1 MSSLPPSGGARQR
14 AWSAPSLM
22 RSAFGLVQVRPLRS
36 LPSAPSGQMEM
47 RAHNELAPALAIKG
61 ESDLFPM
68 TETGH
73 DILASRLSIP
83 TRYYERMRS
92 EAPALLSY
100 NVNEW
105 LRQESE
111 QGVSRMVRTLDGKAR
126 AVLSD
131 KYKRLDNHE
140 FLMTV
145 FPVLLEAGKR
155 DGMTVDV
162 KSSEITERRMYV
174 QLTFEGLEAEFPV
187 NRQGRQVGE
196 VVKAGLVLSLG
207 HIHLM

>member
-1 MSSLPPSGGARQR
+1 MIHGKTLQELALEVERQSN
-14 AWSAPSLM
+14 AQHDLI
-22 RSAFGLVQVRPLRS
+22 V
-36 LPSAPSGQMEM
+36 PSGQMEM
-47 RAHNELAPALAIKG
+47 RAHNELAPALAIRSKGG

-73 DILASRLSIP
+73 DTLASRLSIP

-111 QGVSRMVRTLDGKAR
+111 QNVSRMVRTLDGKAR

-187 NRQGRQVGE
+187 NRQGR
-196 VVKAGLVLSLG
+196 
-207 HIHLM
+207 

>member
-1 MSSLPPSGGARQR
+1 MYPAWCVPWTAR
-14 AWSAPSLM
+14 P
-22 RSAFGLVQVRPLRS
+22 G
-36 LPSAPSGQMEM
+36 
-47 RAHNELAPALAIKG
+47 
-61 ESDLFPM
+61 
-68 TETGH
+68 
-73 DILASRLSIP
+73 
-83 TRYYERMRS
+83 
-92 EAPALLSY
+92 
-100 NVNEW
+100 
-105 LRQESE
+105 
-111 QGVSRMVRTLDGKAR
+111 

-196 VVKAGLVLSLG
+196 VVKAGLVLKNSEVGYGCREINFLAYTLACTNGMILPAPPWFLHNPPCGRQAGQRLIVRPFAGSAAGGRPRLCLG
-207 HIHLM
+207 DP